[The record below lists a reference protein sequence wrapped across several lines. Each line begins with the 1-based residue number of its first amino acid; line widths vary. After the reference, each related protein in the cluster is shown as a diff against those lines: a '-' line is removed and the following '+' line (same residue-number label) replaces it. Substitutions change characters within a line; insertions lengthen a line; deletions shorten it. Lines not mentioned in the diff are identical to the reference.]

1 MTIAFPLDVAVF
13 PIPNSKWHLFSI
25 QMGHMVSFCLRY
37 PSPFYGT
44 EAVTPHNSP
53 RNDYRFTAN
62 EQDEKERRNVR
73 DDDERTKRQKTSS
86 IDSLSSL
93 SVVLGSSGQLS
104 VAQSLQERHAR
115 MEGMPGA

>member
-1 MTIAFPLDVAVF
+1 ME
-13 PIPNSKWHLFSI
+13 
-25 QMGHMVSFCLRY
+25 QMVSFCLRY

-44 EAVTPHNSP
+44 EAVTPHNNP
-53 RNDYRFTAN
+53 CNDPRFTAN
-62 EQDEKERRNVR
+62 EQDEKERLNVR

-93 SVVLGSSGQLS
+93 SFLLGSSGQLS
-104 VAQSLQERHAR
+104 VAESLQERHAR